1 MTASPL
7 FVLGTTT
14 RSLEWLGGP
23 AAFLSSTALSTA
35 QLSELG
41 PLASLIEGAAGPSA
55 DESNATIL
63 PDAVTGPANQAVLTT
78 HAQIEGVADQVAPL
92 NGPLHGVTNLGETL
106 GLGHLGEGGNLLTD
120 AGGIVTAPTDPA
132 AAAPLLSDAAHV
144 TDAAGSLADS
154 VLAAPASGN
163 GLVGSGS
170 ALAPAQTLL
179 NQTILDTHAS
189 LEQTG
194 HEIPILNDPIHAVTG
209 LGETIGLG
217 HLGESGNLLTD
228 LSTVPGS
235 LLGGGGFAS
244 ASPILTDLSPVLGAV
259 DTLTGSLTGLTAAST
274 LLSADSPLAPITNLA
289 NVGVLNLHSSLE
301 TVGHEITPLNDAIHG
316 LTNLGETIGLGHIG
330 ESSNLVTDVAA
341 LPGDLLNGQGTGG
354 VTPILT
360 DVGSVVTATGGLLGG
375 VTGLAG
381 GLGGTEAPLTGVL
394 APVTSTVGGLLNT
407 AEGGSGTGGLLD
419 GVTGH
424 LGGADNPL
432 GGALAPVTSTVGS
445 LLGGLGGTGNAG
457 DTHPLVEVG
466 AGPTTDA
473 PAANVGVLAPDADTT
488 HAVQVNA
495 GAAPAD
501 QPSLIHAVLLAGD
514 SLALPQTGDG
524 GDSLVGQLRD
534 IAPVSALA
542 PAEVGASHGLLTD
555 LGLASIDLGAHAQ
568 ASHTDPTPHTDT
580 TGLHLLGL

>member
-7 FVLGTTT
+7 SVLGSST

-23 AAFLSSTALSTA
+23 AAFLSSTALSTS
-35 QLSELG
+35 QLGELG
-41 PLASLIEGAAGPSA
+41 PLASLVEGAAGA
-55 DESNATIL
+55 GTDESNATIL

-78 HAQIEGVADQVAPL
+78 HAQIEGVAHQVAPL

-106 GLGHLGEGGNLLTD
+106 GLGHLGEAGNLLTD
-120 AGGIVTAPTDPA
+120 AGGVLTSPTDPNA
-132 AAAPLLSDAAHV
+132 AVPLLSDAAHV
-144 TDAAGSLADS
+144 TDAAGSLAES
-154 VLAAPASGN
+154 VLAAPAAGN
-163 GLVGSGS
+163 GIVGSGS

-179 NQTILDTHAS
+179 NQVVLDTHAS

-194 HEIPILNDPIHAVTG
+194 HQIPVLNDPIHAVTG

-235 LLGGGGFAS
+235 LLGGGGLAS
-244 ASPILTDLSPVLGAV
+244 AGPVLTDLSPVLGAV
-259 DTLTGSLTGLTAAST
+259 DTLTGSLTGLTAAGN
-274 LLSADSPLAPITNLA
+274 LLSTDSPLAPITTLA
-289 NVGVLNLHSSLE
+289 NAGVLDFHSTLE
-301 TVGHEITPLNDAIHG
+301 TLGHQITPLNDAIHG

-330 ESSNLVTDVAA
+330 EGGNLVTDVAS
-341 LPGDLLNGQGTGG
+341 LPGDLLTGQGTSG

-360 DVGSVVTATGGLLGG
+360 DVGSAVAATGGLLGG

-381 GLGGTEAPLTGVL
+381 GLGGGESPLTGAL

-407 AEGGSGTGGLLD
+407 AEGGAGTGGLLD
-419 GVTGH
+419 GVMGH
-424 LGGADNPL
+424 LGGADTPL
-432 GGALAPVTSTVGS
+432 AGALAPVTSTVGN
-445 LLGGLGGTGNAG
+445 LLGGLGGTGSAG

-473 PAANVGVLAPDADTT
+473 PAANVGVLAPDADAT
-488 HAVQVNA
+488 HTVQVNA

-501 QPSLIHAVLLAGD
+501 QPSLIQAVLLAGD
-514 SLALPQTGDG
+514 ILALPQTGDG

-534 IAPVSALA
+534 IAPVGSLA
-542 PAEVGASHGLLTD
+542 PADAGTSHGLMAD
-555 LGLASIDLGAHAQ
+555 LGLASVDLGAHAE
-568 ASHTDPTPHTDT
+568 ASHTDPTPHTAT